1 MAIDPRIPM
10 MGITP
15 DIPGAMSQG
24 ILSGERLAQAPIRNQ
39 MLQQQV
45 DMQGQQMQLAPLQL
59 EAARQTL
66 ALNKGTLGD
75 AENARKQQA
84 GAFMYNSAQA
94 LKELPLANRAAAFE
108 GFNNTMKGL
117 GYSEALGLGE
127 LGGDLSDSSLD
138 SIVAAFKPYSGMGE
152 EKSVSQQDFEYWQA
166 LPPGSDASNAF
177 GQQKGFI
184 TSEKDSLS
192 ITKLQKEIQSLENNG
207 GLSAT
212 DKMDMEGKLR
222 SEVLARGKEFEK
234 VDDAYSRIKASA
246 VNPSP
251 AGDLALIFNYM
262 KVLDPGST
270 VREGEFANA
279 QNAGGIDEKTVGLY
293 NNIVNGK
300 RLSESQR
307 QDFVD
312 RGGRLYEASQTKN
325 NSLQVRYKGLSER
338 YGLNA
343 GNVILNENV
352 TAKHPQTGEVLRL
365 VNGKWV
371 PQ

>member
-66 ALNKGTLGD
+66 ALNKGKLGD
-75 AENARKQQA
+75 AEQARNAGINAYKYKLAESLEPLSLEQR
-84 GAFMYNSAQA
+84 AQA
-94 LKELPLANRAAAFE
+94 VEGARSEIESMGVNVDNMLGKLSNDDITQAIVTLKPF
-108 GFNNTMKGL
+108 
-117 GYSEALGLGE
+117 
-127 LGGDLSDSSLD
+127 
-138 SIVAAFKPYSGMGE
+138 SGMGE

-166 LPPGSDASNAF
+166 LPSGSDASNAF

-192 ITKLQKEIQSLENNG
+192 ITKLQKEIQNLENNG

-325 NSLQVRYKGLSER
+325 NALQVRYKGLSER